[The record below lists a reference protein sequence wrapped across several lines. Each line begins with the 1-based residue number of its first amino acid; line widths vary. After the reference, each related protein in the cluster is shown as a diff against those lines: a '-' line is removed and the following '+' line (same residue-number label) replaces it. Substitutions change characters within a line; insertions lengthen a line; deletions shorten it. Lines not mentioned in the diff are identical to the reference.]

1 MPMSDNTNG
10 SLIMTTNSGERSSFS
25 TPFISKFNDIQNKY
39 WQYFE
44 LVIANN
50 DYKENK
56 NNIEFKVLI
65 QDKDYTSDER
75 FNKAVELYFHYSDNY
90 SSNILEVNYYNN
102 GVNVTQTKTTYT
114 LNTIVSNYITILGFL
129 INPTSYEIQNPIF
142 EEYDNERYF
151 TMTLFIN
158 YGAKSSNEIKIPVSL
173 TNNWSITLDTDRST
187 DETSNVVYQ
196 WNFDNSRF
204 IYKDLAYQCYED
216 LTTLYTVNDFKYLPT
231 YCNLPRK
238 VSNQVSG
245 MINIFPFVANT
256 NEDFTK
262 MRLELVCNTNITGAT
277 YMIILGD
284 FEPNIYFFTLE
295 SNEEIK
301 ATEAGE
307 ALEISIDIIK
317 DTFTID
323 YAEDGTRINLA
334 SVDISEF
341 SNLINGMFA
350 ISIILDTTTRKMY
363 FNAKSGLTEL
373 GYDNMPD
380 GFGPFYKSDE
390 THLKQLDFDLD
401 HLNFIKKSLIL
412 WPTIEGNNYAIN
424 FGTKPYYLVFNDIES
439 IEDIYNSPNNIYWKS
454 LFQYNYTYP
463 FSKPF
468 LNNPYI
474 LPYDF
479 SDRNNNVY
487 MEVSIEN
494 KVQDV
499 TYYIYIGS
507 GYKVTDSGIYDE
519 QALLLDE
526 YTGFLVT
533 IKNTHLIIYRYYNG
547 TQEIASNLELDND
560 TIAFEFIENLIS
572 SFNFGYNF
580 HDIHNFDNF
589 NIFIDKVRSD
599 LKSVVLHAIPDDH
612 SLTDLGSIRINF
624 GPDGLYTK
632 YLDEI
637 KEYDNYNKS
646 FNYDM
651 DNNDLTLL
659 MYTWQLGFYG
669 NKNTDEEWFTAAN
682 PYYLEENVPDYWS
695 LKFINPT
702 TFGKKV
708 FGYGVNNEVIGG
720 YGSDYI
726 DENYTSY
733 PNDTEPQ
740 ENMNI
745 SNVYFTQPLDLIN
758 SLDNFYMEIDIID
771 NNDALYTQNSE
782 AGTTEIGAYNTEF
795 YFGKATIKENSCG
808 PNNEYPEISYT
819 DSDKTPI
826 ITFNRTNY
834 GNFSI
839 AIATTA
845 DIHIYY
851 SIPYSDSVN
860 KSNFTIGFG
869 LKDGKPTMYTDI
881 AGTWTEHTTDTSL
894 DPIIIN
900 QSEGSNIGV
909 AFSSDIPGY
918 LVQQYTDNLELRVKF
933 WNFSHGDTTSIY
945 YPILA
950 TS

>member
-1 MPMSDNTNG
+1 MPMPDNTNG

-25 TPFISKFNDIQNKY
+25 TPFISEFNDIQNKY

-75 FNKAVELYFHYSDNY
+75 FNKAVELYFHYSDDY
-90 SSNILEVNYYNN
+90 SSNIVEVNYYNN
-102 GVNVTQTKTTYT
+102 GINVTKDRIRYT
-114 LNTIVSNYITILGFL
+114 LNTIVSNYITVLGFL
-129 INPTSYEIQNPIF
+129 INPTSYEIQDPVF

-151 TMTLFIN
+151 TMTLSVN
-158 YGAKSSNEIKIPVSL
+158 YRLELSNEIKIPASL
-173 TNNWSITLDTDRST
+173 TNNWSITLDTEST
-187 DETSNVVYQ
+187 NEPSNVVYQ

-216 LTTLYTVNDFKYLPT
+216 LTTLYTVSDFKYLPT
-231 YCNLPRK
+231 YFNLPRE
-238 VSNQVSG
+238 VSNQDSN
-245 MINIFPFVANT
+245 MICIFPFVANT

-262 MRLELVCNTNITGAT
+262 MRLELVCNSNITNAIYT
-277 YMIILGD
+277 IILGD
-284 FEPNIYFFTLE
+284 FEPNTYFFGLE
-295 SNEEIK
+295 SVEEIK
-301 ATEAGE
+301 DTEVGE
-307 ALEISIDIIK
+307 ALEISIDVVKGI
-317 DTFTID
+317 FTID
-323 YAEDGTRINLA
+323 YAENGSRINLA
-334 SVDISEF
+334 SVNMSEF
-341 SNLINGMFA
+341 SNLLNGMFV
-350 ISIILDTTTRKMY
+350 ISIILDTTIRKMY
-363 FNAKSGLTEL
+363 FNAKSGLDL
-373 GYDNMPD
+373 GYDNMSD

-390 THLKQLDFDLD
+390 TYFRQLDFDLD
-401 HLNFIKKSLIL
+401 HLNFIKKSLII
-412 WPTIEGNNYAIN
+412 WPTTEENNYAIN
-424 FGTKPYYLVFNDIES
+424 FGTKPYYLVFDDIES

-479 SDRNNNVY
+479 SDRNNNIY

-507 GYKVTDSGIYDE
+507 GYKVIDSGIYDE

-533 IKNTHLIIYRYYNG
+533 IKNTHLMIYRYYNG
-547 TQEIASNLELDND
+547 TQEIASNYELDND
-560 TIAFEFIENLIS
+560 IIAFEFIENLNS
-572 SFNFGYNF
+572 SFNFGYNIDDGYTF
-580 HDIHNFDNF
+580 ANF
-589 NIFIDKVRSD
+589 NIFIDNVRSD

-646 FNYDM
+646 FNYYM
-651 DNNDLTLL
+651 DDNDLTLL

-669 NKNTDEEWFTAAN
+669 NNTTDEEWFTAAN
-682 PYYLEENVPDYWS
+682 PYYLESNAPEYWS

-720 YGSDYI
+720 YGSDFI

-740 ENMNI
+740 ENMNM
-745 SNVYFTQPLDLIN
+745 SNVYYTQPLDLVN

-771 NNDALYTQNSE
+771 NNGALYTQNSE
-782 AGTTEIGAYNTEF
+782 AETTEIGVYNIEF

-826 ITFNRTNY
+826 ISLGRTNY
-834 GNFSI
+834 GNFIITI
-839 AIATTA
+839 AAI
-845 DIHIYY
+845 DIYIEY

-869 LKDGKPTMYTDI
+869 LKDGIPTIYTDI
-881 AGTWTEHTTDTSL
+881 AGTWTEHISNESL
-894 DPIIIN
+894 DPIVIN

-909 AFSSDIPGY
+909 AFSSDTPGY

-933 WNFSHGDTTSIY
+933 WNFSHRDTASIY

>member
-1 MPMSDNTNG
+1 MPMPNNTNG

-25 TPFISKFNDIQNKY
+25 TPFISEFNDIQNKY

-56 NNIEFKVLI
+56 NNIEFKVRI
-65 QDKDYTSDER
+65 QDKDYNSEEN
-75 FNKAVELYFHYSDNY
+75 FNKAVELYFHYNENY
-90 SSNILEVNYYNN
+90 SANILEVNYYNN

-114 LNTIVSNYITILGFL
+114 LNTIVSNYITILGFM
-129 INPTSYEIQNPIF
+129 INPTSYEIQDPVF

-151 TMTLFIN
+151 TMTLFVN
-158 YGAKSSNEIKIPVSL
+158 YRIESSNEIKIPVSL

-187 DETSNVVYQ
+187 NETSNVVYQ

-204 IYKDLAYQCYED
+204 IYKNLAYQCYED
-216 LTTLYTVNDFKYLPT
+216 LTTLYTVSDFKYLPT
-231 YCNLPRK
+231 YFNLPRE
-238 VSNQVSG
+238 VSNQVSS
-245 MINIFPFVANT
+245 MISIFPFVANT

-262 MRLELVCNTNITGAT
+262 MRLELVCNTNIDAT
-277 YMIILGD
+277 SYMIILGD
-284 FEPNIYFFTLE
+284 FEPNVSFLQLQQL
-295 SNEEIK
+295 EEIK
-301 ATEAGE
+301 DTEVGE
-307 ALEISIDIIK
+307 ALEISIDILK

-323 YAEDGTRINLA
+323 YVENGSRINLA
-334 SVDISEF
+334 SVNISEF
-341 SNLINGMFA
+341 SNLLNGIFV

-373 GYDNMPD
+373 GYDNMSD
-380 GFGPFYKSDE
+380 GFGPFYKSDK
-390 THLKQLDFDLD
+390 TYFKQLDFDLD

-412 WPTIEGNNYAIN
+412 WSTIEGNNYAIN
-424 FGTKPYYLVFNDIES
+424 FGTKPYYLVFDDIES

-479 SDRNNNVY
+479 SDRNNNIY

-533 IKNTHLIIYRYYNG
+533 IKNTHLMIHRYYNG
-547 TQEIASNLELDND
+547 TQEISSDYELDND
-560 TIAFEFIENLIS
+560 TIAFEFIENLTS
-572 SFNFGYNF
+572 SFNFGYNVDDGYTF
-580 HDIHNFDNF
+580 ANF
-589 NIFIDKVRSD
+589 NIFIDNVRSD

-612 SLTDLGSIRINF
+612 SLIDLGSIRINF
-624 GPDGLYTK
+624 GPDGLYAK

-646 FNYDM
+646 FNYYK

-659 MYTWQLGFYG
+659 MYIWQLGFYG
-669 NKNTDEEWFTAAN
+669 NKTTDEEWFTVAN
-682 PYYLEENVPDYWS
+682 TYYLESNAPEYWS

-720 YGSDYI
+720 YESSFI

-740 ENMNI
+740 ENMNK
-745 SNVYFTQPLDLIN
+745 SNVYFTQPLDLVN
-758 SLDNFYMEIDIID
+758 SLDNFYIEIEVID

-782 AGTTEIGAYNTEF
+782 AETTEIGVYNVEF

-819 DSDKTPI
+819 DSDKTPT
-826 ITFNRTNY
+826 ITFDRTNY

-839 AIATTA
+839 TISTT
-845 DIHIYY
+845 DIYIDY

-869 LKDGKPTMYTDI
+869 LKDGKPTIYTDI
-881 AGTWTEHTTDTSL
+881 AGTWTEHTFDKSL
-894 DPIIIN
+894 DPIVIN
-900 QSEGSNIGV
+900 QSEESNIGV
-909 AFSSDIPGY
+909 VFNSDIAGY

-933 WNFSHGDTTSIY
+933 WNFSHRDTASIY

>member
-1 MPMSDNTNG
+1 MPMPDNTNG
-10 SLIMTTNSGERSSFS
+10 SLIMATNSGERSSFS
-25 TPFISKFNDIQNKY
+25 TPFISEFNDIQNKY

-56 NNIEFKVLI
+56 NNIEFKVRI
-65 QDKDYTSDER
+65 QDKDYNSKEN
-75 FNKAVELYFHYSDNY
+75 FNKAVELYFHYNENY
-90 SSNILEVNYYNN
+90 SANILEVNYYNN

-114 LNTIVSNYITILGFL
+114 LNTIVSNYITILGFM
-129 INPTSYEIQNPIF
+129 INPTSYEIQDPVF

-151 TMTLFIN
+151 TMTLFVN
-158 YGAKSSNEIKIPVSL
+158 YRVESSNEIKIPVSL

-187 DETSNVVYQ
+187 NETSNVVYQ

-204 IYKDLAYQCYED
+204 IYKNLAYQCYED
-216 LTTLYTVNDFKYLPT
+216 LTTLYTVSDFKYLPT
-231 YCNLPRK
+231 HFNLPRE
-238 VSNQVSG
+238 VSNQGSE
-245 MINIFPFVANT
+245 MIVIFPFATNI

-262 MRLELVCNTNITGAT
+262 MKLELVCNGNINDDS

-284 FEPNIYFFTLE
+284 FEPNTSFLQLQH
-295 SNEEIK
+295 EEIK
-301 ATEAGE
+301 DTEVGE
-307 ALEISIDIIK
+307 ALEISIDILK

-323 YAEDGTRINLA
+323 YVENDSRINLA
-334 SVDISEF
+334 SVNISEF
-341 SNLINGMFA
+341 SNLLNGIFV

-373 GYDNMPD
+373 GYDNMSD

-390 THLKQLDFDLD
+390 IYFKQLDFDLD
-401 HLNFIKKSLIL
+401 HLNFIKKSLIR
-412 WPTIEGNNYAIN
+412 WPAPTIEENNYVIN

-479 SDRNNNVY
+479 SDRNNNIY

-507 GYKVTDSGIYDE
+507 GYKVDNSNNTYDE

-526 YTGFLVT
+526 YTGLLVT
-533 IKNTHLIIYRYYNG
+533 IKNDDMDVFIYNQGAVKYSHNITITNDSIAFLFIEENTETPFSLYYN
-547 TQEIASNLELDND
+547 
-560 TIAFEFIENLIS
+560 ENS
-572 SFNFGYNF
+572 QYTP
-580 HDIHNFDNF
+580 DIN
-589 NIFIDKVRSD
+589 NIKDG
-599 LKSVVLHAIPDDH
+599 LKSVVLHTIPDDS

-624 GPDGLYTK
+624 GPDGVYK
-632 YLDEI
+632 DAI
-637 KEYDNYNKS
+637 SIIDFYDSYNKD
-646 FNYDM
+646 FNYYM

-669 NKNTDEEWFTAAN
+669 NKTTDEEWFTAAN
-682 PYYLEENVPDYWS
+682 QYYLESNAPEYWS

-720 YGSDYI
+720 YDSDFI

-740 ENMNI
+740 ENMNM
-745 SNVYFTQPLDLIN
+745 SNVYYTQPLDLVN

-782 AGTTEIGAYNTEF
+782 AETTEIEAYNIEF
-795 YFGKATIKENSCG
+795 YFGRATIKEKSYG

-826 ITFNRTNY
+826 ITFDRTNY

-839 AIATTA
+839 TITTT
-845 DIHIYY
+845 DIYIDY

-869 LKDGKPTMYTDI
+869 LKDGKPTIYTDI
-881 AGTWTEHTTDTSL
+881 AGTWTEHTFDKSL
-894 DPIIIN
+894 DPISID
-900 QSEGSNIGV
+900 QSEESNIGV
-909 AFSSDIPGY
+909 SFSSDIPGY

-933 WNFSHGDTTSIY
+933 WNFSHRDTASIY

>member
-1 MPMSDNTNG
+1 MPMPDNTNG

-25 TPFISKFNDIQNKY
+25 TPFISEFNDIQNKY

-56 NNIEFKVLI
+56 NNIEFRVRI
-65 QDKDYTSDER
+65 QDKDYTSDEK
-75 FNKAVELYFHYSDNY
+75 FNKVVELYFHYSDNY

-102 GVNVTQTKTTYT
+102 GINVTKDRIRYT
-114 LNTIVSNYITILGFL
+114 LNTIVSNYITVLGFL
-129 INPTSYEIQNPIF
+129 INPTSYEMQDPVF

-151 TMTLFIN
+151 TMTLFVN
-158 YGAKSSNEIKIPVSL
+158 YRIELSNEIKIPVSL
-173 TNNWSITLDTDRST
+173 TNNWSITLDTEST
-187 DETSNVVYQ
+187 NETSNVVYQ

-216 LTTLYTVNDFKYLPT
+216 LTTLYTVSDFKYLPT
-231 YCNLPRK
+231 YFNLPRE
-238 VSNQVSG
+238 VSNQDSN
-245 MINIFPFVANT
+245 MICIFPFVANT

-262 MRLELVCNTNITGAT
+262 MRLELVCDASITNAIYT
-277 YMIILGD
+277 IILGD
-284 FEPNIYFFTLE
+284 FEPNTYFFTLQ
-295 SNEEIK
+295 SDEEIK
-301 ATEAGE
+301 NTEVGE
-307 ALEISIDIIK
+307 ALEITIDMVK

-323 YAEDGTRINLA
+323 YTENDSRINLA
-334 SVDISEF
+334 SVNMSEF
-341 SNLINGMFA
+341 SNLLNGMFV
-350 ISIILDTTTRKMY
+350 ISIILDTTIRKMY
-363 FNAKSGLTEL
+363 FNAKSGLDL

-390 THLKQLDFDLD
+390 TYFRQLDFDLD
-401 HLNFIKKSLIL
+401 HLNFIKKSLIT
-412 WPTIEGNNYAIN
+412 WPTIVENNYAIN
-424 FGTKPYYLVFNDIES
+424 FGTKPYYLVFDDIES

-468 LNNPYI
+468 LNNQYI

-479 SDRNNNVY
+479 SDRNNNIY

-507 GYKVTDSGIYDE
+507 GYKVADSGVYDE

-547 TQEIASNLELDND
+547 KQEIASNYELDND

-572 SFNFGYNF
+572 SFNFGYNVQ
-580 HDIHNFDNF
+580 DNRYNFSNF
-589 NIFIDKVRSD
+589 NIIIDNVRSD

-624 GPDGLYTK
+624 GPDGLYAR

-651 DNNDLTLL
+651 DDNDLTLL

-669 NKNTDEEWFTAAN
+669 NKTTDEEWFTVAN
-682 PYYLEENVPDYWS
+682 PYYLEENAPEYWS

-708 FGYGVNNEVIGG
+708 FGYGVNNEVIGD
-720 YGSDYI
+720 YGSDFI

-745 SNVYFTQPLDLIN
+745 SNVYYTQPLDLVH
-758 SLDNFYMEIDIID
+758 SLDSFYMEIDIID
-771 NNDALYTQNSE
+771 NNDALYKQNIE
-782 AGTTEIGAYNTEF
+782 AGTYKDYWILVDIGDI
-795 YFGKATIKENSCG
+795 TIEPNKSG
-808 PNNEYPEISYT
+808 PNNEYPNTIGDENNSISFN
-819 DSDKTPI
+819 I
-826 ITFNRTNY
+826 NRTTNGAFY
-834 GNFSI
+834 SHCNRKNEVILPVDSHTYSSI
-839 AIATTA
+839 SEDKKTKYTVG
-845 DIHIYY
+845 Y
-851 SIPYSDSVN
+851 
-860 KSNFTIGFG
+860 G
-869 LKDGKPTMYTDI
+869 LKNNVASIFTDI
-881 AGTWTEHTTDTSL
+881 TGTWEERKSSAIYGL
-894 DPIIIN
+894 KIA
-900 QSEGSNIGV
+900 QSENCKIVISFTSPN
-909 AFSSDIPGY
+909 IPGY
-918 LVQQYTDNLELRVKF
+918 LIQQYTDNLELRVKF
-933 WNFSHGDTTSIY
+933 WNFSHRDTASIY

>member
-1 MPMSDNTNG
+1 MPMPDNTNG

-25 TPFISKFNDIQNKY
+25 TPFISEFNDIQNKY

-102 GVNVTQTKTTYT
+102 GINVTKDRITYT
-114 LNTIVSNYITILGFL
+114 LNTIVSNYITVLGFL
-129 INPTSYEIQNPIF
+129 INPTSYEIQDPVF
-142 EEYDNERYF
+142 DEYDNERYF
-151 TMTLFIN
+151 TMTLFVN
-158 YGAKSSNEIKIPVSL
+158 YRIESSNEIKIPISL
-173 TNNWSITLDTDRST
+173 TNNWSITLDTEST
-187 DETSNVVYQ
+187 KETSNVVYQ

-216 LTTLYTVNDFKYLPT
+216 LTTLYTVSDFKYLPT
-231 YCNLPRK
+231 YFNLPRE
-238 VSNQVSG
+238 VSNQVG
-245 MINIFPFVANT
+245 RMIGIFPFVTNT

-262 MRLELVCNTNITGAT
+262 MKLELVCNSNIDDDS

-284 FEPNIYFFTLE
+284 FKPNTSFLQLQL
-295 SNEEIK
+295 EEIK
-301 ATEAGE
+301 DTEVGE
-307 ALEISIDIIK
+307 ALEITIDTVK

-323 YAEDGTRINLA
+323 YVENGSRINLA
-334 SVDISEF
+334 SVNISEF
-341 SNLINGMFA
+341 SNLLNGIFV
-350 ISIILDTTTRKMY
+350 ISIILDITARKMY

-373 GYDNMPD
+373 GYDNMSD

-390 THLKQLDFDLD
+390 TYFKQLDFDLD
-401 HLNFIKKSLIL
+401 HLNFIKKSLVL

-424 FGTKPYYLVFNDIES
+424 FGTKPYYLIFDDIES

-479 SDRNNNVY
+479 SDRNNNIY

-499 TYYIYIGS
+499 MYYIYIGS
-507 GYKVTDSGIYDE
+507 GYKVTNSGIYDE
-519 QALLLDE
+519 QVLLLDK

-547 TQEIASNLELDND
+547 KQEIASNKELNND
-560 TIAFEFIENLIS
+560 TIAFEFIENLTN
-572 SFNFGYNF
+572 SFNFGYNV
-580 HDIHNFDNF
+580 HDRYNFANF
-589 NIFIDKVRSD
+589 NIFMDKVRSD

-624 GPDGLYTK
+624 GPEGLYTK

-637 KEYDNYNKS
+637 KEYDSYNKS

-651 DNNDLTLL
+651 DDNDLTLL

-669 NKNTDEEWFTAAN
+669 NKTTDEKWFIAAN
-682 PYYLEENVPDYWS
+682 QYYLEENVPDYWS

-720 YGSDYI
+720 YGSDFI

-740 ENMNI
+740 ENMNM
-745 SNVYFTQPLDLIN
+745 SNVYFTQPLDLVN
-758 SLDNFYMEIDIID
+758 SLDSFYMEIEVVD
-771 NNDALYTQNSE
+771 NNDALYKQNIE
-782 AGTTEIGAYNTEF
+782 AGTYKNYYILVDIGDI
-795 YFGKATIKENSCG
+795 TIEPNKSG
-808 PNNEYPEISYT
+808 PNNEYPYTIGDENNSVSFGINRATNGTFGSYCNRKIKEILHV
-819 DSDKTPI
+819 DS
-826 ITFNRTNY
+826 
-834 GNFSI
+834 
-839 AIATTA
+839 
-845 DIHIYY
+845 H
-851 SIPYSDSVN
+851 PYSSITEDKKTKYTV
-860 KSNFTIGFG
+860 GYG
-869 LKDGKPTMYTDI
+869 LKNNVASIFTDI
-881 AGTWTEHTTDTSL
+881 TGTWEERKSSVIDGL
-894 DPIIIN
+894 KIA
-900 QSEGSNIGV
+900 QSENCKIVIS
-909 AFSSDIPGY
+909 FTSPDIPGY

-933 WNFSHGDTTSIY
+933 WNFSHKDTASIY

>member
-1 MPMSDNTNG
+1 MPMPDNTNG
-10 SLIMTTNSGERSSFS
+10 NLIMTTNSGERSSFS
-25 TPFISKFNDIQNKY
+25 TPFISEFNDIQNKY

-56 NNIEFKVLI
+56 NNIEFRVRI
-65 QDKDYTSDER
+65 QDKDYTSDEK
-75 FNKAVELYFHYSDNY
+75 FNKVVELYFHYSDNY

-102 GVNVTQTKTTYT
+102 GINVTKDRIRYT
-114 LNTIVSNYITILGFL
+114 LNTIVSNYITVLGFL
-129 INPTSYEIQNPIF
+129 INPTSYEMQDPVF

-151 TMTLFIN
+151 TMTLFVN
-158 YGAKSSNEIKIPVSL
+158 YRIELSNEIKIPVSL
-173 TNNWSITLDTDRST
+173 TNNWSITLDTEST
-187 DETSNVVYQ
+187 NETSNVVYQ

-216 LTTLYTVNDFKYLPT
+216 LTTLYTVSDFKYLPT
-231 YCNLPRK
+231 YFNLPRE
-238 VSNQVSG
+238 VSNQDSN
-245 MINIFPFVANT
+245 MICIFPFVANT

-262 MRLELVCNTNITGAT
+262 MRLELVCDASITNAIYT
-277 YMIILGD
+277 IILGD
-284 FEPNIYFFTLE
+284 FEPNTYFFTLQ
-295 SNEEIK
+295 SDEEIK
-301 ATEAGE
+301 NTEVGE
-307 ALEISIDIIK
+307 ALEITIDMVK

-323 YAEDGTRINLA
+323 YTENDSRINLA
-334 SVDISEF
+334 SVNMSEF
-341 SNLINGMFA
+341 SNLLNGMFV
-350 ISIILDTTTRKMY
+350 ISIILDTTIRKMY
-363 FNAKSGLTEL
+363 FNAKSGLDL

-390 THLKQLDFDLD
+390 TYFRQLGFDLD
-401 HLNFIKKSLIL
+401 HLNFIKKSLIT
-412 WPTIEGNNYAIN
+412 WPTIVENNYAIN
-424 FGTKPYYLVFNDIES
+424 FGTKPYYLVFDDIES

-468 LNNPYI
+468 LNNQYI

-479 SDRNNNVY
+479 SDRNNNIY

-507 GYKVTDSGIYDE
+507 GYKVADSGVYDE

-547 TQEIASNLELDND
+547 KQEIASNYELDND

-572 SFNFGYNF
+572 SFNFGYNVQ
-580 HDIHNFDNF
+580 DNRYNFSNF
-589 NIFIDKVRSD
+589 NIIIDNVRSD

-624 GPDGLYTK
+624 GPDGLYAR

-651 DNNDLTLL
+651 NNNDLTLL

-669 NKNTDEEWFTAAN
+669 NKTTDEEWFTAAN
-682 PYYLEENVPDYWS
+682 QYYLESNAPEYWS

-720 YGSDYI
+720 YDSDFI

-740 ENMNI
+740 ENMNM
-745 SNVYFTQPLDLIN
+745 SNVYFTQPLDLVN
-758 SLDNFYMEIDIID
+758 SLDSFYMEIDIID
-771 NNDALYTQNSE
+771 NNDALYKQNIE
-782 AGTTEIGAYNTEF
+782 AGTYKNYWILVDIGDI
-795 YFGKATIKENSCG
+795 TIEPNKSG
-808 PNNEYPEISYT
+808 PNNEYPNTIGDENNSISFN
-819 DSDKTPI
+819 I
-826 ITFNRTNY
+826 NRTTN
-834 GNFSI
+834 GAF
-839 AIATTA
+839 
-845 DIHIYY
+845 Y
-851 SIPYSDSVN
+851 SYCNRKNEVILPVDSHPYSSISEDKKTKYTV
-860 KSNFTIGFG
+860 GYG
-869 LKDGKPTMYTDI
+869 LKNNVASIFMDI
-881 AGTWTEHTTDTSL
+881 TGTWEERKSSAIYGLKIT
-894 DPIIIN
+894 
-900 QSEGSNIGV
+900 QSENCKIVISFTSPN
-909 AFSSDIPGY
+909 IPGY
-918 LVQQYTDNLELRVKF
+918 LIQQYTDNLELRVKF
-933 WNFSHGDTTSIY
+933 WNFSHRDTASIY

>member
-1 MPMSDNTNG
+1 M
-10 SLIMTTNSGERSSFS
+10 
-25 TPFISKFNDIQNKY
+25 
-39 WQYFE
+39 
-44 LVIANN
+44 
-50 DYKENK
+50 
-56 NNIEFKVLI
+56 
-65 QDKDYTSDER
+65 
-75 FNKAVELYFHYSDNY
+75 
-90 SSNILEVNYYNN
+90 NYYNN
-102 GVNVTQTKTTYT
+102 GVNVTKDRTTYT
-114 LNTIVSNYITILGFL
+114 LNSIVSNYITVLGFL
-129 INPTSYEIQNPIF
+129 INPTSYEIQDPVF

-151 TMTLFIN
+151 TMTLIAN
-158 YGAKSSNEIKIPVSL
+158 YRLELSNEIKIPVSL
-173 TNNWSITLDTDRST
+173 TNNWSITLDTEST
-187 DETSNVVYQ
+187 NETSNVVYQ

-216 LTTLYTVNDFKYLPT
+216 LTTIYTVSDFKYLPT
-231 YCNLPRK
+231 YFNLPRE
-238 VSNQVSG
+238 VSNQDSS
-245 MINIFPFVANT
+245 MIGIFPFVANT

-262 MRLELVCNTNITGAT
+262 MRLELVCDSNIDSTS

-284 FEPNIYFFTLE
+284 FEPNTYFFALQ

-301 ATEAGE
+301 ATEVGE

-317 DTFTID
+317 GTFTID
-323 YAEDGTRINLA
+323 YAEDGSRINLA
-334 SVDISEF
+334 NVDISEF
-341 SNLINGMFA
+341 TDLINGMFV

-373 GYDNMPD
+373 GYDNMSD
-380 GFGPFYKSDE
+380 GFGLFYKSDE
-390 THLKQLDFDLD
+390 TYFRQLDFDLD

-412 WPTIEGNNYAIN
+412 WSTIEGNNYAIN

-479 SDRNNNVY
+479 SNRNNNIY

-507 GYKVTDSGIYDE
+507 GYKVDNNSDIYDE
-519 QALLLDE
+519 QVLLLDE
-526 YTGFLVT
+526 YTGLLVT
-533 IKNTHLIIYRYYNG
+533 IKNDDMNVFRYNQGTVEYSHNITITNDSIAFLFIEENAETPFSLYYN
-547 TQEIASNLELDND
+547 
-560 TIAFEFIENLIS
+560 ENNTNYS
-572 SFNFGYNF
+572 EYTP
-580 HDIHNFDNF
+580 DIN
-589 NIFIDKVRSD
+589 NIKDS
-599 LKSVVLHAIPDDH
+599 LKSVVLHAISNDS

-624 GPDGLYTK
+624 GPDGVYK
-632 YLDEI
+632 DAI
-637 KEYDNYNKS
+637 SIIDFYDHYNKA

-669 NKNTDEEWFTAAN
+669 NKTTDEEWFTAAN
-682 PYYLEENVPDYWS
+682 QYYLKENVPEYWS
-695 LKFINPT
+695 LKFINPI

-720 YGSDYI
+720 YESDFI

-740 ENMNI
+740 ENMNM
-745 SNVYFTQPLDLIN
+745 SNVYYTQPLDLVN

-782 AGTTEIGAYNTEF
+782 AATTEIGAYNIEF
-795 YFGKATIKENSCG
+795 YFGKATIKENSYG
-808 PNNEYPEISYT
+808 PNKEYPEISYT
-819 DSDKTPI
+819 DSDKTPHI
-826 ITFNRTNY
+826 SLNRTNY
-834 GNFSI
+834 GNFVI
-839 AIATTA
+839 AIATT
-845 DIHIYY
+845 DIYIDY
-851 SIPYSDSVN
+851 SISYSDSAN

-881 AGTWTEHTTDTSL
+881 AGTWTEHTSDGSL
-894 DPIIIN
+894 DPIVIN
-900 QSEGSNIGV
+900 QSEESNIGV
-909 AFSSDIPGY
+909 AFSSDTPGY

-933 WNFSHGDTTSIY
+933 WNFSHRDTTSIY

>member
-1 MPMSDNTNG
+1 MPMPDNTNG

-25 TPFISKFNDIQNKY
+25 TPFISEFNDIQNKY

-56 NNIEFKVLI
+56 NNIKFKILI
-65 QDKDYTSDER
+65 QDKDYSSEEN

-114 LNTIVSNYITILGFL
+114 LNTIVSNYITVLGFL
-129 INPTSYEIQNPIF
+129 INPTSYGMQDPVF

-151 TMTLFIN
+151 TMTLFVN
-158 YGAKSSNEIKIPVSL
+158 YRIESSNEIKIPVSL
-173 TNNWSITLDTDRST
+173 TNNWSITLDTDRSGN
-187 DETSNVVYQ
+187 ETSNVVYQ

-216 LTTLYTVNDFKYLPT
+216 LTTLYTVNNFKYLPT
-231 YCNLPRK
+231 YFNLPRE
-238 VSNQVSG
+238 VSKQASS
-245 MINIFPFVANT
+245 MICIFPFVANT

-262 MRLELVCNTNITGAT
+262 MKLELVCNSNITGAS

-284 FEPNIYFFTLE
+284 FESNISFFQLQF
-295 SNEEIK
+295 EEIK
-301 ATEAGE
+301 STEVGE

-317 DTFTID
+317 GIFTID
-323 YAEDGTRINLA
+323 YAENGSRINLA
-334 SVDISEF
+334 SVNISEF
-341 SNLINGMFA
+341 SNLLNGMFV
-350 ISIILDTTTRKMY
+350 ISIILDTTTRKIY
-363 FNAKSGLTEL
+363 FNAKSGLTDL
-373 GYDNMPD
+373 GYDNMSD

-390 THLKQLDFDLD
+390 TYFRQLDFDLD

-424 FGTKPYYLVFNDIES
+424 FGTKPYYLVFNDVES

-463 FSKPF
+463 FSKQF

-479 SDRNNNVY
+479 SDRNNNIY

-519 QALLLDE
+519 QSLLLDE
-526 YTGFLVT
+526 YTGLLVT

-547 TQEIASNLELDND
+547 TQEIASNNELNND
-560 TIAFEFIENLIS
+560 TIAFEFIEKLTS
-572 SFNFGYNF
+572 SFNFGYNVDDNHSF
-580 HDIHNFDNF
+580 GNF

-624 GPDGLYTK
+624 GPDGLYAK

-637 KEYDNYNKS
+637 KEYDNYNKD
-646 FNYDM
+646 FNYYM
-651 DNNDLTLL
+651 DDNDLTLL

-682 PYYLEENVPDYWS
+682 PYYLESNAPEYWS

-720 YGSDYI
+720 YGSDFI

-740 ENMNI
+740 ENMNM
-745 SNVYFTQPLDLIN
+745 SNVYYTQPLDLVN

-782 AGTTEIGAYNTEF
+782 AETTEIGAYNIEF
-795 YFGKATIKENSCG
+795 YFGKATIKENSYG

-819 DSDKTPI
+819 NSDKTPI
-826 ITFNRTNY
+826 ISLNRTNY
-834 GNFSI
+834 GNFTI
-839 AIATTA
+839 AIATT
-845 DIHIYY
+845 DNYIDY

-869 LKDGKPTMYTDI
+869 LKDGIPIMYTDI
-881 AGTWTEHTTDTSL
+881 AGTWTEHTTDKSL
-894 DPIIIN
+894 DPISIN

-909 AFSSDIPGY
+909 AFSSDTPGY

-933 WNFSHGDTTSIY
+933 WNFSHRDTASIY

>member
-1 MPMSDNTNG
+1 MPMPDNTNG

-25 TPFISKFNDIQNKY
+25 TPFISEFNDIQNKY

-56 NNIEFKVLI
+56 NNIEFKVRI
-65 QDKDYTSDER
+65 QDKDYSSEED

-90 SSNILEVNYYNN
+90 SSNIVEVNYYNN
-102 GVNVTQTKTTYT
+102 GVNVTQTKITYT
-114 LNTIVSNYITILGFL
+114 LNTIVSNYITVLGFL
-129 INPTSYEIQNPIF
+129 INPTSYEIQDPVF

-151 TMTLFIN
+151 TMTLIAN
-158 YGAKSSNEIKIPVSL
+158 YRLELSNEIKIPVSL
-173 TNNWSITLDTDRST
+173 TNNWSITLDIGST
-187 DETSNVVYQ
+187 NGTSNIVYQ

-216 LTTLYTVNDFKYLPT
+216 LTALYTVSDFKYLPT
-231 YCNLPRK
+231 YFNLPRE
-238 VSNQVSG
+238 VSNQDSS
-245 MINIFPFVANT
+245 MIGTFPFVTNT

-262 MRLELVCNTNITGAT
+262 MRLELVCDSNTDSTS

-284 FEPNIYFFTLE
+284 FEPNTYFFTLQ
-295 SNEEIK
+295 SSEEIK
-301 ATEAGE
+301 STEVGE
-307 ALEISIDIIK
+307 ALEISVDIIK
-317 DTFTID
+317 GTFTID
-323 YAEDGTRINLA
+323 YAEDGSRINLA

-341 SNLINGMFA
+341 ADLINGVFVV
-350 ISIILDTTTRKMY
+350 SIILDTTTRKMY

-373 GYDNMPD
+373 GYDNMSD

-390 THLKQLDFDLD
+390 TYFKQLDFDLD
-401 HLNFIKKSLIL
+401 HLSFIKKSLIL

-424 FGTKPYYLVFNDIES
+424 FGTKPYYLIFDDVES

-454 LFQYNYTYP
+454 LFQYNYTYA

-479 SDRNNNVY
+479 SNRNNNIY

-507 GYKVTDSGIYDE
+507 GYKVNDSGIYDE

-547 TQEIASNLELDND
+547 KQEIASNYELNND
-560 TIAFEFIENLIS
+560 TIAFEFVENLIS
-572 SFNFGYNF
+572 SFNFGYNIDDGYTF
-580 HDIHNFDNF
+580 SNF
-589 NIFIDKVRSD
+589 NIFIDNVRSY
-599 LKSVVLHAIPDDH
+599 LKSVVLHSIPDDH
-612 SLTDLGSIRINF
+612 SLTNLGSIRINF
-624 GPDGLYTK
+624 GPDGLYTR
-632 YLDEI
+632 YIDEI

-651 DNNDLTLL
+651 DDNDLTLL
-659 MYTWQLGFYG
+659 MYIWQLGFYG
-669 NKNTDEEWFTAAN
+669 NKTTDEEWFTAAN
-682 PYYLEENVPDYWS
+682 PYYLESNAPEYWS

-720 YGSDYI
+720 YETDYI

-740 ENMNI
+740 ENMNM
-745 SNVYFTQPLDLIN
+745 SNVYYTQPLNLVN

-771 NNDALYTQNSE
+771 NNDALYEQNIE
-782 AGTTEIGAYNTEF
+782 AETTEMGAYDIEF

-826 ITFNRTNY
+826 ITFYRTNY

-839 AIATTA
+839 AIVTT
-845 DIHIYY
+845 DIYIEY
-851 SIPYSDSVN
+851 SIQYTNSIN

-881 AGTWTEHTTDTSL
+881 TGTWVEHTPDKSL
-894 DPIIIN
+894 DPIAIN
-900 QSEGSNIGV
+900 QSEESNIGV
-909 AFSSDIPGY
+909 AFNSDIPGY

-933 WNFSHGDTTSIY
+933 WNFSHKDTASIY

>member
-1 MPMSDNTNG
+1 MPMPDNTNG

-25 TPFISKFNDIQNKY
+25 TPFISEFNDIQNKY

-90 SSNILEVNYYNN
+90 SSNILEVNYYIN
-102 GVNVTQTKTTYT
+102 GINVTKDRTTYT
-114 LNTIVSNYITILGFL
+114 LNIIVSNYITVLGFL
-129 INPTSYEIQNPIF
+129 INPTSYEIQDPVF

-151 TMTLFIN
+151 TMTLSVN
-158 YGAKSSNEIKIPVSL
+158 YRLELSNEIKIPVSL
-173 TNNWSITLDTDRST
+173 TNNWSITLDTEST
-187 DETSNVVYQ
+187 NETSNVVYQ

-216 LTTLYTVNDFKYLPT
+216 LTTLYTVSDFKYLPT
-231 YCNLPRK
+231 YFNLPRE
-238 VSNQVSG
+238 VSNQDSN
-245 MINIFPFVANT
+245 MICIFPFVANT

-262 MRLELVCNTNITGAT
+262 MRLELVCNSNITNAIYT
-277 YMIILGD
+277 IILGD
-284 FEPNIYFFTLE
+284 FEPNTCFFTLQ
-295 SNEEIK
+295 SYEEIK
-301 ATEAGE
+301 STEVGE
-307 ALEISIDIIK
+307 ALEITIDMVK

-323 YAEDGTRINLA
+323 YTENDSRINLA
-334 SVDISEF
+334 SVNMSEF
-341 SNLINGMFA
+341 SNLLNGMFV
-350 ISIILDTTTRKMY
+350 ISIILDTTIRKMY
-363 FNAKSGLTEL
+363 FNAKSGLDL

-390 THLKQLDFDLD
+390 TYFRQLDFDLD
-401 HLNFIKKSLIL
+401 HLNFIKKSLIT
-412 WPTIEGNNYAIN
+412 WPTIVENNYAIN
-424 FGTKPYYLVFNDIES
+424 FGTKPYYLVFDDIES

-479 SDRNNNVY
+479 SDRNNNIY

-507 GYKVTDSGIYDE
+507 GYKVADSGVYDE

-526 YTGFLVT
+526 YTGLLVT
-533 IKNTHLIIYRYYNG
+533 IKNDDMNVSMYNQGAVEYSHNIIITNDSIAFLFVEENAENPFSLYYN
-547 TQEIASNLELDND
+547 E
-560 TIAFEFIENLIS
+560 S
-572 SFNFGYNF
+572 SQYTP
-580 HDIHNFDNF
+580 DIN
-589 NIFIDKVRSD
+589 NIKDS
-599 LKSVVLHAIPDDH
+599 LKSVVLHSIPDD
-612 SLTDLGSIRINF
+612 SNLTDLGSIRINF
-624 GPDGLYTK
+624 GPDGVYK
-632 YLDEI
+632 DAI
-637 KEYDNYNKS
+637 SIIDFYDSYNKA

-669 NKNTDEEWFTAAN
+669 NKTTDEEWFTAAN
-682 PYYLEENVPDYWS
+682 QYYLEENVPEYWS

-720 YGSDYI
+720 YGTDYI

-740 ENMNI
+740 ENMNK
-745 SNVYFTQPLDLIN
+745 SNVYFTQPLDLVN
-758 SLDNFYMEIDIID
+758 SLDSFYMEIDIID

-782 AGTTEIGAYNTEF
+782 AGTTEIGAYNIEF

-819 DSDKTPI
+819 DSDKTPHI
-826 ITFNRTNY
+826 SLSRTNY
-834 GNFSI
+834 GNFVI
-839 AIATTA
+839 IIATT
-845 DIHIYY
+845 DIYIDY
-851 SIPYSDSVN
+851 SIQYSDSVN

-869 LKDGKPTMYTDI
+869 LKDGIPTMYTDI
-881 AGTWTEHTTDTSL
+881 AGTWAEHTSDKLL
-894 DPIIIN
+894 DSIVIN
-900 QSEGSNIGV
+900 QSEDSNIGV
-909 AFSSDIPGY
+909 AFGSDTPGY

-933 WNFSHGDTTSIY
+933 WNFSHKDTASIY

>member
-25 TPFISKFNDIQNKY
+25 TPFISEFNDIQNKY

-56 NNIEFKVLI
+56 NNIEFKVRI
-65 QDKDYTSDER
+65 QDKDYNSEEN
-75 FNKAVELYFHYSDNY
+75 FNKAVELYFHYNENY
-90 SSNILEVNYYNN
+90 SANILEVNYYNN

-114 LNTIVSNYITILGFL
+114 LNTIVSNYITVLGFL
-129 INPTSYEIQNPIF
+129 INPTSYEIQDPVF

-151 TMTLFIN
+151 TMTLFVN
-158 YGAKSSNEIKIPVSL
+158 YRLQLSNEIKIPVSL

-216 LTTLYTVNDFKYLPT
+216 LTTLYTVSDFKYLPT
-231 YCNLPRK
+231 HFNLPRE
-238 VSNQVSG
+238 VSNQGSE
-245 MINIFPFVANT
+245 MIVIFPFATNI

-262 MRLELVCNTNITGAT
+262 MKLELVCNGNINDDS

-284 FEPNIYFFTLE
+284 FKPNTSFLQLQL
-295 SNEEIK
+295 EEIK
-301 ATEAGE
+301 DTEVGE
-307 ALEISIDIIK
+307 ALEITIDTVK

-323 YAEDGTRINLA
+323 YVENGSRINLA
-334 SVDISEF
+334 SINISEF
-341 SNLINGMFA
+341 YNLLNGMFV

-373 GYDNMPD
+373 GYDNMSD

-390 THLKQLDFDLD
+390 TYFKQLDFDLD
-401 HLNFIKKSLIL
+401 HLNFIKKSLVL
-412 WPTIEGNNYAIN
+412 WSTIEGNNYAIN
-424 FGTKPYYLVFNDIES
+424 FGTKPYYLVFDDIES

-479 SDRNNNVY
+479 SDRNNNIY

-507 GYKVTDSGIYDE
+507 GYKVNDNGIYDE

-533 IKNTHLIIYRYYNG
+533 IKNTHLMIYRYYNG
-547 TQEIASNLELDND
+547 AQEIASNYELIND
-560 TIAFEFIENLIS
+560 TIAFEFIENLTS
-572 SFNFGYNF
+572 SFNFGYNVDDRYTF
-580 HDIHNFDNF
+580 ANF
-589 NIFIDKVRSD
+589 NIFIDNVRSD

-624 GPDGLYTK
+624 GPDGLYAR

-637 KEYDNYNKS
+637 KEYDSYNKS
-646 FNYDM
+646 FNYDI

-659 MYTWQLGFYG
+659 MYIWQLGFYG
-669 NKNTDEEWFTAAN
+669 NKTTDEEWFTVAN
-682 PYYLEENVPDYWS
+682 TYYLESNAPEYWS

-720 YGSDYI
+720 YESDYI

-740 ENMNI
+740 ENMNM
-745 SNVYFTQPLDLIN
+745 SNVYYTQPLDLVN

-782 AGTTEIGAYNTEF
+782 AGTTEIEAYNIEF
-795 YFGKATIKENSCG
+795 YFGRATIKEKSYG

-819 DSDKTPI
+819 DSDKTPT
-826 ITFNRTNY
+826 ITFDRTNY

-839 AIATTA
+839 TISTT
-845 DIHIYY
+845 DIYIDY

-869 LKDGKPTMYTDI
+869 LKDGKPTIYTDI
-881 AGTWTEHTTDTSL
+881 AGTWTEHTFDKSL
-894 DPIIIN
+894 DPISID
-900 QSEGSNIGV
+900 QSEESNIGV
-909 AFSSDIPGY
+909 SFSSDIPGY

-933 WNFSHGDTTSIY
+933 WNFSHRDTASIY

>member
-1 MPMSDNTNG
+1 MPMPDNTNG

-25 TPFISKFNDIQNKY
+25 TPFISEFNDIQNKY

-65 QDKDYTSDER
+65 QDKDYTSDEI

-102 GVNVTQTKTTYT
+102 GINVTQTKTTYT
-114 LNTIVSNYITILGFL
+114 LNTIVSNYITVLGFL
-129 INPTSYEIQNPIF
+129 INPTSYGIQDPVF
-142 EEYDNERYF
+142 DEYDNERYF
-151 TMTLFIN
+151 TLSLFVN
-158 YGAKSSNEIKIPVSL
+158 YEIKILDKVKIPVSL

-204 IYKDLAYQCYED
+204 IYKELAYQCYED
-216 LTTLYTVNDFKYLPT
+216 LTTLYTVSDFKYLPT
-231 YCNLPRK
+231 YFNLPRE
-238 VSNQVSG
+238 VSNQVG
-245 MINIFPFVANT
+245 IGIFPFVTNT

-262 MRLELVCNTNITGAT
+262 MKLELVCSNINDAS

-284 FEPNIYFFTLE
+284 FEPNTSFLQLQY
-295 SNEEIK
+295 EEIK
-301 ATEAGE
+301 DTEVGE
-307 ALEISIDIIK
+307 ALEISIDILK
-317 DTFTID
+317 DRFTID
-323 YAEDGTRINLA
+323 YVENGSRINLA
-334 SVDISEF
+334 SVNISTF
-341 SNLINGMFA
+341 SKLLNEMFV

-363 FNAKSGLTEL
+363 FNAKSGLIEL
-373 GYDNMPD
+373 GYDNMSD

-390 THLKQLDFDLD
+390 TYFRQLDFDLD

-412 WPTIEGNNYAIN
+412 WSTIEENNYAIN
-424 FGTKPYYLVFNDIES
+424 FGTKPYYLIFDGIES

-479 SDRNNNVY
+479 SDRNNNIY

-507 GYKVTDSGIYDE
+507 GYKVDDSGIYDE

-526 YTGFLVT
+526 YTGLLVT
-533 IKNTHLIIYRYYNG
+533 IKNDDMNVFRYNQGTVGYSHNITITNDSIAFLFIEENAEDPFSLYYN
-547 TQEIASNLELDND
+547 
-560 TIAFEFIENLIS
+560 ENS
-572 SFNFGYNF
+572 QYTP
-580 HDIHNFDNF
+580 DIN
-589 NIFIDKVRSD
+589 NIKDS
-599 LKSVVLHAIPDDH
+599 LKSIVLHAIPDDS

-624 GPDGLYTK
+624 GPDGVYE
-632 YLDEI
+632 DAI
-637 KEYDNYNKS
+637 SIIDFYDHYNKA

-669 NKNTDEEWFTAAN
+669 NKTTDEEWFTAVN
-682 PYYLEENVPDYWS
+682 PYYLEENVPEYWS

-720 YGSDYI
+720 YDSDFI

-740 ENMNI
+740 ENMNM
-745 SNVYFTQPLDLIN
+745 SNVYFTQPLDLVN
-758 SLDNFYMEIDIID
+758 SLDSFYMEIEVVD
-771 NNDALYTQNSE
+771 NNDALYEQNIE
-782 AGTTEIGAYNTEF
+782 AGTYKNYDILVDIGDI
-795 YFGKATIKENSCG
+795 TIEPNKSG
-808 PNNEYPEISYT
+808 PNNEYPYTIGDENNSISFGINKATNGTFGSYCNRKIEAILPV
-819 DSDKTPI
+819 DS
-826 ITFNRTNY
+826 
-834 GNFSI
+834 
-839 AIATTA
+839 
-845 DIHIYY
+845 H
-851 SIPYSDSVN
+851 PYSSISEDKKTKYTV
-860 KSNFTIGFG
+860 GYG
-869 LKDGKPTMYTDI
+869 LKNNVASIFTDI
-881 AGTWTEHTTDTSL
+881 TGTWEERKSSVIDGL
-894 DPIIIN
+894 KIA
-900 QSEGSNIGV
+900 QSENCKIVIS
-909 AFSSDIPGY
+909 FTSPDIPGY

-933 WNFSHGDTTSIY
+933 WNFSHRDTASIY
-945 YPILA
+945 YPILT

>member
-1 MPMSDNTNG
+1 MPMPDNTNG

-25 TPFISKFNDIQNKY
+25 TPFISEFNDIQNKY

-65 QDKDYTSDER
+65 QDKDYTSDEK

-90 SSNILEVNYYNN
+90 SSNIVEVNYYNN
-102 GVNVTQTKTTYT
+102 GIKVTKDRITYT
-114 LNTIVSNYITILGFL
+114 LNSIVSNYITVLGFL
-129 INPTSYEIQNPIF
+129 INPTSYEIQDPVF
-142 EEYDNERYF
+142 DEYDNERYF
-151 TMTLFIN
+151 TLSIFVN
-158 YGAKSSNEIKIPVSL
+158 YRLQLSNEIKIPVSL
-173 TNNWSITLDTDRST
+173 TNNWSITLDTEST
-187 DETSNVVYQ
+187 NETSNIVYQ

-216 LTTLYTVNDFKYLPT
+216 LTTLYTVSDFKYLPT
-231 YCNLPRK
+231 YFNLPRE
-238 VSNQVSG
+238 VSNQDSS
-245 MINIFPFVANT
+245 MIGTFPFVTNT

-262 MRLELVCNTNITGAT
+262 MRLELVCDSNTDSTS

-284 FEPNIYFFTLE
+284 FEPNTYFFTLQ
-295 SNEEIK
+295 SSEEIK
-301 ATEAGE
+301 STEVGE
-307 ALEISIDIIK
+307 ALEITIDRVK

-323 YAEDGTRINLA
+323 YAENGSRTNLA
-334 SVDISEF
+334 SINISEF
-341 SNLINGMFA
+341 YNLLNGMFV

-373 GYDNMPD
+373 GYDNMSD

-390 THLKQLDFDLD
+390 TYFKQLDFDLD
-401 HLNFIKKSLIL
+401 HLNFIKKSLIR
-412 WPTIEGNNYAIN
+412 WPAPTTEKNNYAIN

-454 LFQYNYTYP
+454 LFQYNYTYT

-479 SDRNNNVY
+479 SDRNNNIY

-507 GYKVTDSGIYDE
+507 GYKVDDSGIYDE

-533 IKNTHLIIYRYYNG
+533 IKNTHLMIYRYYNG
-547 TQEIASNLELDND
+547 KQEIASNYELDND

-572 SFNFGYNF
+572 SFNFGYNIDDGYTF
-580 HDIHNFDNF
+580 PNF
-589 NIFIDKVRSD
+589 NIFIDNVRSD

-624 GPDGLYTK
+624 GPDGLYTR

-651 DNNDLTLL
+651 DDNDLTLL

-669 NKNTDEEWFTAAN
+669 NKTTDEEWFTAAN
-682 PYYLEENVPDYWS
+682 PYYLEENVPEYWS

-720 YGSDYI
+720 YDSDFI

-740 ENMNI
+740 ENMNM
-745 SNVYFTQPLDLIN
+745 SNVYYTQPLDLVN
-758 SLDNFYMEIDIID
+758 SLDSFYMEINIID

-782 AGTTEIGAYNTEF
+782 AVTTEIGAYNIEF
-795 YFGKATIKENSCG
+795 YFGKATIKEKSCG
-808 PNNEYPEISYT
+808 PNNEYPEINYT
-819 DSDKTPI
+819 DSDKTPHI
-826 ITFNRTNY
+826 SLSRTNY
-834 GNFSI
+834 GNFTI
-839 AIATTA
+839 EIATT
-845 DIHIYY
+845 DIYIEY
-851 SIPYSDSVN
+851 SIPYSDSAN

-881 AGTWTEHTTDTSL
+881 TGTWTEHTSDKPL
-894 DPIIIN
+894 DPININ
-900 QSEGSNIGV
+900 QSEASNIGV
-909 AFSSDIPGY
+909 AFNSDIPGY

-933 WNFSHGDTTSIY
+933 WNFSHKDTASIY

>member
-1 MPMSDNTNG
+1 MPMPEDTNG

-25 TPFISKFNDIQNKY
+25 TPFISEFNDIQNKY

-44 LVIANN
+44 LVIVNN

-56 NNIEFKVLI
+56 NNIEFKVRI

-90 SSNILEVNYYNN
+90 SSNIVEVNYYNN
-102 GVNVTQTKTTYT
+102 GINVTKDRIRYT
-114 LNTIVSNYITILGFL
+114 LNTIVSNYITVLGFL
-129 INPTSYEIQNPIF
+129 INPTSYEIQDPVF

-151 TMTLFIN
+151 TMILFVN
-158 YGAKSSNEIKIPVSL
+158 YRAESSSNEIKIPVSL
-173 TNNWSITLDTDRST
+173 TNNWSITLDTEST
-187 DETSNVVYQ
+187 NETSNVVYQ

-216 LTTLYTVNDFKYLPT
+216 LTTLYTVSDFKYLPT
-231 YCNLPRK
+231 YFNLPRE
-238 VSNQVSG
+238 VSNQCSRMTV
-245 MINIFPFVANT
+245 IFPFVTNT

-262 MRLELVCNTNITGAT
+262 IKLELVCNSNIDDDF

-284 FEPNIYFFTLE
+284 FKPNTSFLQLQL
-295 SNEEIK
+295 EEIK
-301 ATEAGE
+301 STEVGE
-307 ALEISIDIIK
+307 ALEISIDMVK

-323 YAEDGTRINLA
+323 YAENDTRINLA
-334 SVDISEF
+334 SVNISEF
-341 SNLINGMFA
+341 AADLINGIFV

-363 FNAKSGLTEL
+363 FNAKSGLTDL
-373 GYDNMPD
+373 GYDNMSD
-380 GFGPFYKSDE
+380 GFDPFYKSDE
-390 THLKQLDFDLD
+390 TYFKQLDFDLD

-479 SDRNNNVY
+479 SDRNNNIY

-494 KVQDV
+494 KIQDV

-507 GYKVTDSGIYDE
+507 GYKVNDSDIYDE

-547 TQEIASNLELDND
+547 KQEIASNYELDND
-560 TIAFEFIENLIS
+560 IIAFEFIENLIS
-572 SFNFGYNF
+572 SFNFGYNV
-580 HDIHNFDNF
+580 DDRYNFSNF
-589 NIFIDKVRSD
+589 NIIIDNVRSD

-624 GPDGLYTK
+624 GPDGLYAK

-637 KEYDNYNKS
+637 KEYDSYNKS
-646 FNYDM
+646 FNYYM
-651 DNNDLTLL
+651 DDSDLTLL

-669 NKNTDEEWFTAAN
+669 NKTTDEEWFTAAN
-682 PYYLEENVPDYWS
+682 PYYLEENAPEYWS

-708 FGYGVNNEVIGG
+708 FGYGINNEVIGG
-720 YGSDYI
+720 YETDYI

-740 ENMNI
+740 ENMNM
-745 SNVYFTQPLDLIN
+745 SNVYYTQPLDLVN
-758 SLDNFYMEIDIID
+758 SLDSFYMEIEVID
-771 NNDALYTQNSE
+771 NNDALYKQNIE
-782 AGTTEIGAYNTEF
+782 AGTYKDYWILVDIGDI
-795 YFGKATIKENSCG
+795 TIEPNKSG
-808 PNNEYPEISYT
+808 PNNEYPNTIGDENNSISFN
-819 DSDKTPI
+819 I
-826 ITFNRTNY
+826 NRTTNGAFY
-834 GNFSI
+834 SYCNRKNEVILPVDSHTYSSI
-839 AIATTA
+839 SEDKKTKYTVG
-845 DIHIYY
+845 Y
-851 SIPYSDSVN
+851 
-860 KSNFTIGFG
+860 G
-869 LKDGKPTMYTDI
+869 LKNNVASIFMDI
-881 AGTWTEHTTDTSL
+881 TGTWEERKSSAIYGL
-894 DPIIIN
+894 KIA
-900 QSEGSNIGV
+900 QSENCKIVISFTSPN
-909 AFSSDIPGY
+909 IPGY
-918 LVQQYTDNLELRVKF
+918 LIQQYTDNLELRVKF
-933 WNFSHGDTTSIY
+933 WNFSHRDTASIY

>member
-25 TPFISKFNDIQNKY
+25 TPFISEFNDIQNKY

-56 NNIEFKVLI
+56 NNIEFKVRI
-65 QDKDYTSDER
+65 QDKDYNSKEN
-75 FNKAVELYFHYSDNY
+75 FNKAVELYFHYNDNY
-90 SSNILEVNYYNN
+90 SANILEVNYYNN

-114 LNTIVSNYITILGFL
+114 LNTIVSNYITVLGFL
-129 INPTSYEIQNPIF
+129 INPTSYEMQDPVF

-151 TMTLFIN
+151 TMTLFVN
-158 YGAKSSNEIKIPVSL
+158 YRTESSNEIKIPVSL
-173 TNNWSITLDTDRST
+173 TNNWSITLDTGRST
-187 DETSNVVYQ
+187 NETSNVVYQ

-204 IYKDLAYQCYED
+204 IYKNIAYQCYED
-216 LTTLYTVNDFKYLPT
+216 LTTLYTVSDFKYLPT
-231 YCNLPRK
+231 YFNLPRE
-238 VSNQVSG
+238 VSNQDNS
-245 MINIFPFVANT
+245 MTCIFPFVTYT

-301 ATEAGE
+301 NTEVGE
-307 ALEISIDIIK
+307 ALEISIDIVK

-323 YAEDGTRINLA
+323 YAENGSRINLV
-334 SVDISEF
+334 SVNISEF
-341 SNLINGMFA
+341 AYLINGIFV

-373 GYDNMPD
+373 GYDNMSD
-380 GFGPFYKSDE
+380 GFGPFYKSDK
-390 THLKQLDFDLD
+390 TYFKQLDFDLD

-424 FGTKPYYLVFNDIES
+424 FGTKPYCLVFDDIES

-507 GYKVTDSGIYDE
+507 GYKVTNSGIYDE

-526 YTGFLVT
+526 YTGLLVT
-533 IKNTHLIIYRYYNG
+533 TKNDDMNVFSYNQGAVEYSHNITITNDSIAFLFIEENAKAPFSLYYN
-547 TQEIASNLELDND
+547 ENNDNCSQY
-560 TIAFEFIENLIS
+560 TP
-572 SFNFGYNF
+572 
-580 HDIHNFDNF
+580 DIN
-589 NIFIDKVRSD
+589 NIKDS
-599 LKSVVLHAIPDDH
+599 LKSVVLHSIPDDS

-624 GPDGLYTK
+624 GPDGVYK
-632 YLDEI
+632 GVISIIDF
-637 KEYDNYNKS
+637 YDSYNKA

-651 DNNDLTLL
+651 DDNDLTLL

-669 NKNTDEEWFTAAN
+669 NKTTDEEWFTAAN
-682 PYYLEENVPDYWS
+682 QYYLESNAPEYWS

-720 YGSDYI
+720 YGTDYI

-740 ENMNI
+740 ENMNM
-745 SNVYFTQPLDLIN
+745 SNVYYTQPLDLVN
-758 SLDNFYMEIDIID
+758 SLNNFYMEIEVID
-771 NNDALYTQNSE
+771 NNVALYTQNSE
-782 AGTTEIGAYNTEF
+782 AVTTEIGAYNIEF
-795 YFGKATIKENSCG
+795 YFGKATIKENNCG
-808 PNNEYPEISYT
+808 PNTEYPEISYT
-819 DSDKTPI
+819 DSDKTPHI
-826 ITFNRTNY
+826 SLSRTNY
-834 GNFSI
+834 GNFTISI
-839 AIATTA
+839 ATI
-845 DIHIYY
+845 DIYIDY

-860 KSNFTIGFG
+860 KSNFTIGFS

-881 AGTWTEHTTDTSL
+881 AGTWVEHTPDKSL
-894 DPIIIN
+894 DPISIN

-909 AFSSDIPGY
+909 AFNSDIAGY

-933 WNFSHGDTTSIY
+933 WNFSHKDTASIY